1 MIINLTEYKNHYHQ
15 GDKFIDKFQEG
26 IKLIPFDSRN
36 ASAYDKNCS
45 LQGTTGEVFRLWA
58 NDGTK
63 PIIDFHEYA
72 EVPVKEY
79 IMESKQM
86 PLTQANEFVRM
97 MKDILLVNGNLN
109 ITNTNFL
116 KFLPLIPNDERI
128 TPREKNMYKDG
139 QRKLANYVYSMI
151 PAGLDYSDSEAP
163 KDLFTRIIE
172 ESLSSFSGSGEN
184 KKEAEYFILNYIKE
198 SFSKDFAWLMQQE
211 ESVKV
216 KYLHLLLYFYACY
229 SVTQTIV
236 NINSKSNNV
245 SNSPKPFFFILSSEK
260 ASVNHDAIT
269 RGWTANVP
277 TKALDRLYGKSQAL
291 DIVNCVLGRN
301 VGFYSDVMSTLKE
314 RPFEENQELC
324 TQLIQLYQSEKRNAL
339 AARSSERHILESF
352 GEIETGIT
360 SYEDFY
366 LKLEKLCIGLQSP
379 SYTSRMRKKV
389 IDLLSVRFLQNRKR
403 SGYVLTLDNEMLTF
417 LIALF
422 TKSKKTKLED
432 MYKLF
437 NSYGI
442 HFNRGSRLAI
452 EEYLLK
458 LNLLDRKSD
467 SGEAQYV
474 TVVL

>member
-1 MIINLTEYKNHYHQ
+1 MKIDINAYNEHYHQ
-15 GDKFIDKFQEG
+15 AGKFIDKFQEG

-63 PIIDFHEYA
+63 AIVDFHESA
-72 EVPVKEY
+72 EVPVTKY
-79 IMESKQM
+79 IMDSKQM
-86 PLTQANEFVRM
+86 PQTQANEFVSM

-109 ITNTNFL
+109 ITDTNFL

-128 TPREKNMYKDG
+128 TPKERNMYKAG

-151 PAGLDYSDSEAP
+151 PACLDYSKSESP

-172 ESLSSFSGSGEN
+172 ESLSSFSESDEN
-184 KKEAEYFILNYIKE
+184 RKEAEYFILDYIKE
-198 SFSKDFAWLMQQE
+198 SFLKDFTWLMRQE

-216 KYLHLLLYFYACY
+216 KNLHLLLYFYACY

-236 NINSKSNNV
+236 NINSKSDNV
-245 SNSPKPFFFILSSEK
+245 SNNPKPFFFILSNEK
-260 ASVNHDAIT
+260 ASLNHDAIT
-269 RGWTANVP
+269 RGWATNIP
-277 TKALDRLYGKSQAL
+277 TKALDKLYGKSQAL
-291 DIVNCVLGRN
+291 DIINCVLGQN
-301 VGFYSDVMSTLKE
+301 IGFYSDIMKVLKE
-314 RPFEENQELC
+314 NPFEENKYLC
-324 TQLIQLYQSEKRNAL
+324 TELLRLYQSEKREAL
-339 AARSSERHILESF
+339 AGRPSERYILDSF
-352 GEIETGIT
+352 DEIETEVN
-360 SYEDFY
+360 SYEEFY

-389 IDLLSVRFLQNRKR
+389 VDLLSVRFLQNRKR

-437 NSYGI
+437 NSYGM
-442 HFNRGSRLAI
+442 HFNRGSRIAI